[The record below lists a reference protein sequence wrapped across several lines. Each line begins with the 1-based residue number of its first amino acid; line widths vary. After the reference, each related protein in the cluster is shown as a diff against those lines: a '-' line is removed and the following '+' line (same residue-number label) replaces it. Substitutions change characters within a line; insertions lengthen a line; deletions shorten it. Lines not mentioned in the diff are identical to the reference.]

1 MFSNETLLS
10 IAAKLGNM
18 EIFRYLVKHGAPI
31 SPVGAKFSPL
41 FAGIRQN
48 NLEIVSTM
56 LSLGADPNQFML
68 NKNNKPYY
76 PLDVAISKGFNQAV
90 ALLITFGANTSL
102 VNQKRIKDQNIKNML
117 NNMALP
123 NITVDNKPY
132 KEIET
137 LKSRFDKFKKEILS
151 FVQKIISKPGVSLET
166 VENILNKIRKLF
178 SDSIQFMCDL
188 QPIANEINEMSR
200 PLLNRQLEIYNI
212 WSKQPPSPT
221 SSQIYR
227 LNDGRK
233 IPDELESEWNQ
244 NRIKLVEQALT
255 IHAYTHLAAKA
266 FTQIDNLRN
275 ESIEYIND
283 GKTCFIGK
291 DCETETPIIVSSG
304 STFQKGKIL
313 ECNDFVMHKTPN
325 DPISIENELAVIT
338 TVNHPSI
345 QTCVH
350 HEGNEFIYAVCK
362 EARPASYTQDGLL
375 LLISLIHA
383 LHENGFLYLRLDI
396 DNIFNDINNRFCVC
410 GFDTCMK
417 IGSDK
422 CTSEMFDWDD
432 KPTELTD
439 YIVIGA
445 YLYYLERGEKLF
457 TGTKEENK
465 QKFKNGIKLTRD
477 EVYDKDRRR
486 LIEDLLSPNPE
497 IRKRINILGI
507 IESIQILQKEM

>member
-283 GKTCFIGK
+283 
-291 DCETETPIIVSSG
+291 S
-304 STFQKGKIL
+304 
-313 ECNDFVMHKTPN
+313 MH
-325 DPISIENELAVIT
+325 
-338 TVNHPSI
+338 
-345 QTCVH
+345 
-350 HEGNEFIYAVCK
+350 
-362 EARPASYTQDGLL
+362 
-375 LLISLIHA
+375 
-383 LHENGFLYLRLDI
+383 
-396 DNIFNDINNRFCVC
+396 
-410 GFDTCMK
+410 
-417 IGSDK
+417 
-422 CTSEMFDWDD
+422 
-432 KPTELTD
+432 ELTEEKECLSAD
-439 YIVIGA
+439 KTSPTLLVRIGIPPKA
-445 YLYYLERGEKLF
+445 AEIIAKNSVERIKIIDETIKCLQEYKLKCDEL
-457 TGTKEENK
+457 GGNI
-465 QKFKNGIKLTRD
+465 IKCLR
-477 EVYDKDRRR
+477 
-486 LIEDLLSPNPE
+486 
-497 IRKRINILGI
+497 
-507 IESIQILQKEM
+507 ESAK